1 MNIGR
6 LTGESEAHRQAR
18 DQLLK
23 AEIELRDQREK
34 VASLRR
40 QLPLD
45 TKIDDYLFTEGPRD
59 LSADGPATKVRL
71 SELFARPEASVVIY
85 QYMLGEGQTTPCPM
99 CSLIVDSL
107 AGIAHHIDQTMNFA
121 VVAAGDVRDL
131 RAVARARGWHGLRF
145 LSSAGTSFKSDLGF
159 QTESGDQ
166 MPGATV
172 VVRADDGTLR
182 YAYSGSAVLG
192 PDQYRGMDLLMPL
205 WHLLDLT
212 PQGRGTW
219 NPSLSYG

>member
-1 MNIGR
+1 MNIGH
-6 LTGESEAHRQAR
+6 LSNESDTYRRTR
-18 DQLLK
+18 DDLLM

-45 TKIDDYLFTEGPRD
+45 TKIDDYVFTDG
-59 LSADGPATKVRL
+59 SAKKVRL
-71 SELFARPEASVVIY
+71 SELFARPDAPLVLYHYMYGEAQVA
-85 QYMLGEGQTTPCPM
+85 PCPM
-99 CSLIVDSL
+99 CSLVVDSF
-107 AGIAHHIDQTMNFA
+107 AGITRHIGQTMNFA
-121 VVAAGDVRDL
+121 VVVAGDTKTIQNLGSD
-131 RAVARARGWHGLRF
+131 RGWQDLHV
-145 LSSAGTSFKSDLGF
+145 LSCAGSSFKTDLGF
-159 QTESGDQ
+159 QTDTGDQ
-166 MPGATV
+166 MPGVTV

-182 YAYSGSAVLG
+182 HAYSGSAILG
-192 PDQYRGMDLLMPL
+192 PKEGRGMDLFMPV